1 MKILYLSHRI
11 PYPPNKG
18 DKIRSFNEIK
28 YLSSSHEIHLACLAD
43 NPADLKHAND
53 LNQYCKKV
61 YVAPLNK
68 TIAKAK
74 SLSSL
79 FHDRPLS
86 VAYFYSNSLQTE
98 INQWL
103 SGNSYDAII
112 CFSSPMAEYL
122 LRSPFLA
129 ARFSSGST
137 SHNQQRETS
146 IQYLASSTQY
156 PIPNT
161 RYPKLIMDFC
171 DLDSDKWLQY
181 SQKTQFPM
189 SLVYKME
196 SRLLLRYE
204 EQINQL
210 FDNSI
215 FVSQQEVNLFQT
227 LFPKAKNI
235 SVIPNGVDY
244 NYFSPYQTAIN
255 EHLESST
262 QYPVPSTQY
271 STSSRPAIR
280 NSQPTNHQSSIVNRQ
295 SSIAQHPASS
305 AQYPVPNIQ
314 RPILL
319 FTGAMDY
326 HANIEGVTWFCND
339 VFPAVKSEF
348 PESQFYI
355 VGSKPH
361 PKVRNLGSNDGVRV
375 TGFVEDIRP
384 YYQAADVCVIP
395 LRLAR
400 GIQNKVLE
408 AMAMGKAVVTTSKAI
423 EGIRAATGKQVLV
436 EDTPNGFSNM
446 VLTLIKDRETR
457 KRLGTNARQFV
468 MKNYNWSTNMKKLDA
483 LLQA

>member
-1 MKILYLSHRI
+1 
-11 PYPPNKG
+11 
-18 DKIRSFNEIK
+18 
-28 YLSSSHEIHLACLAD
+28 
-43 NPADLKHAND
+43 
-53 LNQYCKKV
+53 
-61 YVAPLNK
+61 
-68 TIAKAK
+68 
-74 SLSSL
+74 
-79 FHDRPLS
+79 
-86 VAYFYSNSLQTE
+86 
-98 INQWL
+98 
-103 SGNSYDAII
+103 
-112 CFSSPMAEYL
+112 
-122 LRSPFLA
+122 
-129 ARFSSGST
+129 
-137 SHNQQRETS
+137 

-156 PIPNT
+156 QIPNT

-215 FVSQQEVNLFQT
+215 FVSQQEANLFQT

-305 AQYPVPNIQ
+305 AQYPVPNTQ